1 MDKYYLYVVNNKK
14 SILLSSSN
22 SKSKLREKALEKIAD
37 RIDKYDG
44 LYLYRVTLMKVSKE
58 EIAKETNSK
67 IKVIGGPL
75 VAIIEKILINV
86 GKNKT
91 KLKSI
96 DDKTNRI
103 YFSEKY
109 LHIVDLPDE
118 LVPSTNI
125 NLLFLPPPIISILLC
140 SILLLF
146 NSKYLVLYFNYL
158 L

>member
-22 SKSKLREKALEKIAD
+22 SKTELREKALEKIGD
-37 RIDKYDG
+37 RIGKYDG
-44 LYLYRVTLMKVSKE
+44 LHLYRVKLMKVPKK
-58 EIAKETNSK
+58 EIAAETNSK

-86 GKNKT
+86 GKDKT

-96 DDKTNRI
+96 DGKTNKI

-109 LHIVDLPDE
+109 LKKHDKIVPVETVNQMIWNWVHKKFNQGLFA
-118 LVPSTNI
+118 I
-125 NLLFLPPPIISILLC
+125 NVI
-140 SILLLF
+140 
-146 NSKYLVLYFNYL
+146 NE
-158 L
+158 

>member
-44 LYLYRVTLMKVSKE
+44 LYLYRVKLMKVSKK

-109 LHIVDLPDE
+109 LKKNDKKVSVE
-118 LVPSTNI
+118 TI
-125 NLLFLPPPIISILLC
+125 NNMIWKWVHNKFNTGLFAVNVI
-140 SILLLF
+140 
-146 NSKYLVLYFNYL
+146 NE
-158 L
+158 